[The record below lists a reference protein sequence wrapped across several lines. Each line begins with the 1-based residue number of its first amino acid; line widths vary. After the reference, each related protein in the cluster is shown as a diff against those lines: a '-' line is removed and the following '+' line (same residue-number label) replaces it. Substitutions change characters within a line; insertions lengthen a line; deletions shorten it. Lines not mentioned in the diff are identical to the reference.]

1 MGKLVYKLAKKVG
14 TYTNQNG
21 EEKAR
26 WMNCGIVIQSDNGN
40 LSLKLESLPVG
51 MASEDG
57 DAGIWFS
64 LFPHD
69 PNEQRQGGGR
79 QVRDA
84 FGNGMPPQ
92 GAPQVPRPMP
102 QGTQVPS
109 PQQAIAGSFQDDDI
123 PF

>member
-1 MGKLVYKLAKKVG
+1 MGKMVYKLAKKVG

-21 EEKAR
+21 EEKSR

-57 DAGIWFS
+57 EAGIWFS

-79 QVRDA
+79 RPKDA
-84 FGNGMPPQ
+84 FGHGIPPQ
-92 GAPQVPRPMP
+92 GMPQVPQAMP
-102 QGTQVPS
+102 AGGQVPT
-109 PQQAIAGSFQDDDI
+109 QQAAVKGAFEDDDI